1 MGAAAALA
9 ARLAGYRR
17 FVRNVRKNAQ
27 PMADGEILR
36 LARDMEERLG
46 IKRMPQICESPEVS
60 GPVTLGLHRPVIFFP
75 AGTGSASDHNPYR
88 DPQLSL
94 VLHHELIHVKR
105 KDLWYKWLY
114 QMILCIHWFN
124 PVLYLVRRY
133 LDIDCELS
141 CD

>member
-46 IKRMPQICESPEVS
+46 IKRMPQICERSFRTCHAGAS
-60 GPVTLGLHRPVIFFP
+60 QTGDFFP
-75 AGTGSASDHNPYR
+75 RRHG
-88 DPQLSL
+88 
-94 VLHHELIHVKR
+94 
-105 KDLWYKWLY
+105 
-114 QMILCIHWFN
+114 LCF
-124 PVLYLVRRY
+124 
-133 LDIDCELS
+133 
-141 CD
+141 